1 VRRCLD
7 GEALGRADVFPLGDK
22 GQLVAA
28 AEVGCGTERLRRPRQ
43 VQQMQDRMGKVQ
55 AELETETVEATA
67 GGGAVRV
74 VASGTQKLV
83 AVTIDPD
90 AASDTEMLQ
99 DLVVAAVNE
108 AMEKSKQLAASK
120 MQSVASG
127 LGLPP
132 GLL

>member
-1 VRRCLD
+1 MKDPMKML
-7 GEALGRADVFPLGDK
+7 
-22 GQLVAA
+22 
-28 AEVGCGTERLRRPRQ
+28 RQ
-43 VQQMQDRMGKVQ
+43 VQQMQDRMSKVQ
-55 AELETETVEATA
+55 AELETDTVEASA

-74 VASGTQKLV
+74 VASGAQKLV
-83 AVTIDPD
+83 SVTIDPE

-120 MQSVASG
+120 MQAVASG

>member
-1 VRRCLD
+1 MKDPMKML
-7 GEALGRADVFPLGDK
+7 
-22 GQLVAA
+22 
-28 AEVGCGTERLRRPRQ
+28 RQ
-43 VQQMQDRMGKVQ
+43 VQQMQDKMSKVQ
-55 AELETETVEATA
+55 AELETDTVEATA

-74 VASGTQKLV
+74 VATGTQKV
-83 AVTIDPD
+83 MSVTIDPE

-120 MQSVASG
+120 MQAVASG

>member
-1 VRRCLD
+1 MKDPMKML
-7 GEALGRADVFPLGDK
+7 
-22 GQLVAA
+22 
-28 AEVGCGTERLRRPRQ
+28 RQ
-43 VQQMQDRMGKVQ
+43 VQQMQDKMAKVQ
-55 AELETETVEATA
+55 LDLENETVEATA

-74 VASGTQKLV
+74 VASGTQKLMS
-83 AVTIDPD
+83 VTIDPE
-90 AASDTEMLQ
+90 AASDAEMLQ

-120 MQSVASG
+120 MQAVASG

>member
-1 VRRCLD
+1 VKDPMKML
-7 GEALGRADVFPLGDK
+7 
-22 GQLVAA
+22 
-28 AEVGCGTERLRRPRQ
+28 RQ
-43 VQQMQDRMGKVQ
+43 VQQMQDRMSKVQ
-55 AELETETVEATA
+55 EELETETVEASA

-74 VASGTQKLV
+74 VATGTQKLV
-83 AVTIDPD
+83 SVTIDSD

>member
-1 VRRCLD
+1 VKDPMKML
-7 GEALGRADVFPLGDK
+7 
-22 GQLVAA
+22 
-28 AEVGCGTERLRRPRQ
+28 RQ
-43 VQQMQDRMGKVQ
+43 VQQMQDKMGKVQ
-55 AELETETVEATA
+55 AELETDTVESTA

-74 VASGTQKLV
+74 VATGTQKLV
-83 AVTIDPD
+83 SVTIDPE

-120 MQSVASG
+120 MQAVASG

>member
-1 VRRCLD
+1 VKD
-7 GEALGRADVFPLGDK
+7 PLK
-22 GQLVAA
+22 MLK
-28 AEVGCGTERLRRPRQ
+28 Q
-43 VQQMQDRMGKVQ
+43 VQQMQDKMGKVQ

-83 AVTIDPD
+83 SVTIDPE

-120 MQSVASG
+120 MQAVASG

-132 GLL
+132 GLM

>member
-1 VRRCLD
+1 MKD
-7 GEALGRADVFPLGDK
+7 PLK
-22 GQLVAA
+22 MM
-28 AEVGCGTERLRRPRQ
+28 RQ
-43 VQQMQDRMGKVQ
+43 VQQMQEKMNKVQ
-55 AELETETVEATA
+55 VELETQTVEGSV

-74 VASGTQKLV
+74 VATGTQKV
-83 AVTIDPD
+83 VSVTIDPA

-120 MQSVASG
+120 MQAVASG

-132 GLL
+132 GLM